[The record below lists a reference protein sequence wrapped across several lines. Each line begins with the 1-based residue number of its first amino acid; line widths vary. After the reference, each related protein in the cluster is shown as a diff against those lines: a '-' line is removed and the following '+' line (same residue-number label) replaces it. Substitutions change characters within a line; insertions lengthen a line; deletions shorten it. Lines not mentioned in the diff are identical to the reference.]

1 MIDTRQAQV
10 PVWRH
15 EVVRAL
21 DDLVHQEELCAV
33 EDNPGDVADEEHRH
47 DTDQNS
53 GQVQFS
59 INSPVSRFLVSVP
72 LARN

>member
-1 MIDTRQAQV
+1 MIDTRKTQV

-21 DDLVHQEELCAV
+21 NDLVHQEELCAV
-33 EDNPGDVADEEHRH
+33 EDDPGDVADEEDR
-47 DTDQNS
+47 DDADEDS

-59 INSPVSRFLVSVP
+59 IDSPVGRFLVSVP